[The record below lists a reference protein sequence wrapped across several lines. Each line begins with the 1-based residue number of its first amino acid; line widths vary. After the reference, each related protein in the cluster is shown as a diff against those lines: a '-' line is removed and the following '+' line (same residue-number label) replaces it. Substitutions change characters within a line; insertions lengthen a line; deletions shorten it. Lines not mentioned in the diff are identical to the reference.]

1 MKKQHLLL
9 GGLSASLMA
18 VATPA
23 LAHVG
28 PHAEN
33 SLMAGF
39 SHPLGGLDHLLA
51 MLAVGGFAALQKDK
65 LQQAVPAT
73 FMLMLMV
80 GFVGALNGLQL
91 PLVEGTI
98 ATSVLVLGLMVASM
112 RQLPALVSMPLVGL
126 FAMSHGFAH
135 GAELG
140 AATALTFAVGFM
152 VASLALHI
160 AGGTLMARLLSKMPT
175 LTRIAGAAMA
185 LTGAGLLTSL

>member
-1 MKKQHLLL
+1 MKKQHLVLAGL
-9 GGLSASLMA
+9 GASLMT
-18 VATPA
+18 VAAPA

-28 PHAEN
+28 PHTES

-51 MLAVGGFAALQKDK
+51 MLAVGAFAALQKGK
-65 LQQAVPAT
+65 QQLAVPAV

-80 GFVGALNGLQL
+80 GFVGALNSLQL

-98 ATSVLVLGLMVASM
+98 AASVLVLGLMVASM
-112 RQLPALVSMPLVGL
+112 RQLSAVITLPLVGL

-140 AATALTFAVGFM
+140 GATALTFAVGFM
-152 VASLALHI
+152 VASLALHL
-160 AGGTLMARLLSKMPT
+160 AGGTLMARLLSKMPM
-175 LTRIAGAAMA
+175 LTRITGAAVA
-185 LTGAGLLTSL
+185 VTGAGLLTSL